1 MCFCMKTMIVVSLSP
16 VPPFLHFCDT
26 EGACFL
32 CSLKAHKAS
41 VLLTL
46 PKEAKTVEPNLT

>member
-1 MCFCMKTMIVVSLSP
+1 MCFCMKTLIAVSLSP
-16 VPPFLHFCDT
+16 VPPFLQCDT

-32 CSLKAHKAS
+32 CSLKAHKVS

-46 PKEAKTVEPNLT
+46 SNEAKTGEPNLT